1 MTLIVGDCREVMA
14 GMAENSVDA
23 ICTDPPYGLEFMGKE
38 WDNLG
43 TGRKGN
49 PFDPHDQKF
58 SAGGFAEGNG
68 YANRQTP
75 SYERKKMPKCA
86 ACGKWKYNA
95 TASSQCQCESPQWVT
110 DTSTY
115 PRKMQDWHETW
126 AREAFRVLK
135 PGGHLLAFGGTRT
148 FHRMT
153 VAIEDAGFEIR
164 DCLSWNYSTGFPKS
178 SRVNRDPRFCQ
189 CGESARSGAC
199 NIPEQQQGDHT
210 GTAVASV
217 DGGPQPSGAHH
228 STHTP
233 SGSQDDCLPDSY
245 SGDGHVRLE
254 AMAGQ
259 ASFRLQ
265 GCAPTRS
272 HSDEREDGPASGSSH
287 SPSPAR
293 YNGHPSSQDS
303 QLLEMF
309 ASDEPSDTQASRSES
324 ANSSILTDTAI
335 QADHTQRKSSATSAS
350 SAPSAHNYNT
360 GFPCCSLCGK
370 PIADGWGTALK
381 PAWEPVIVARKPL
394 TGTVAANVLAHGTG
408 ALNIDACRIGTDDRL
423 SFGSREIGTN
433 GIYSPIA
440 KDRQTPGE
448 QHALG
453 RWPANVAL
461 DEAAAELLDEMSG
474 ERRLGGSPRSDNNRN
489 QSNGHGYDYGSP
501 MFKSG
506 QHYSDSGGPSRF
518 FLTVPLDDPDADL
531 TRMKYTSK
539 ASRRERNAG
548 LEGMPV
554 VPTHRYGAGIGE
566 GNDPKAPSNDTNHH
580 PTVKPIALMRW
591 LVRLVTPPGGTVLD
605 PFMGSGSTGCAA
617 VLEGFDFIGIEQ
629 SAEYAEIAERRI
641 AHWAKRPTVL
651 QPALPLEGAAD

>member
-126 AREAFRVLK
+126 AREAFRVLR
-135 PGGHLLAFGGTRT
+135 PGGHLLAFSGTRT
-148 FHRMT
+148 SHRM
-153 VAIEDAGFEIR
+153 VSAIEDAGFEIR
-164 DCLSWNYSTGFPKS
+164 DSIVWLHGQGFPK
-178 SRVNRDPRFCQ
+178 
-189 CGESARSGAC
+189 
-199 NIPEQQQGDHT
+199 
-210 GTAVASV
+210 
-217 DGGPQPSGAHH
+217 
-228 STHTP
+228 
-233 SGSQDDCLPDSY
+233 
-245 SGDGHVRLE
+245 
-254 AMAGQ
+254 
-259 ASFRLQ
+259 
-265 GCAPTRS
+265 
-272 HSDEREDGPASGSSH
+272 
-287 SPSPAR
+287 
-293 YNGHPSSQDS
+293 
-303 QLLEMF
+303 
-309 ASDEPSDTQASRSES
+309 
-324 ANSSILTDTAI
+324 
-335 QADHTQRKSSATSAS
+335 
-350 SAPSAHNYNT
+350 AHNLH
-360 GFPCCSLCGK
+360 GEWE
-370 PIADGWGTALK
+370 GWSTALK
-381 PAWEPVIVARKPL
+381 PGHEPICVARKPL
-394 TGTVAANVLAHGTG
+394 AGTVAANVLAHGTG

>member
-1 MTLIVGDCREVMA
+1 
-14 GMAENSVDA
+14 
-23 ICTDPPYGLEFMGKE
+23 
-38 WDNLG
+38 
-43 TGRKGN
+43 
-49 PFDPHDQKF
+49 
-58 SAGGFAEGNG
+58 
-68 YANRQTP
+68 
-75 SYERKKMPKCA
+75 
-86 ACGKWKYNA
+86 
-95 TASSQCQCESPQWVT
+95 
-110 DTSTY
+110 
-115 PRKMQDWHETW
+115 
-126 AREAFRVLK
+126 
-135 PGGHLLAFGGTRT
+135 
-148 FHRMT
+148 
-153 VAIEDAGFEIR
+153 
-164 DCLSWNYSTGFPKS
+164 
-178 SRVNRDPRFCQ
+178 
-189 CGESARSGAC
+189 
-199 NIPEQQQGDHT
+199 
-210 GTAVASV
+210 
-217 DGGPQPSGAHH
+217 
-228 STHTP
+228 
-233 SGSQDDCLPDSY
+233 
-245 SGDGHVRLE
+245 
-254 AMAGQ
+254 
-259 ASFRLQ
+259 
-265 GCAPTRS
+265 
-272 HSDEREDGPASGSSH
+272 
-287 SPSPAR
+287 
-293 YNGHPSSQDS
+293 
-303 QLLEMF
+303 
-309 ASDEPSDTQASRSES
+309 
-324 ANSSILTDTAI
+324 
-335 QADHTQRKSSATSAS
+335 
-350 SAPSAHNYNT
+350 
-360 GFPCCSLCGK
+360 
-370 PIADGWGTALK
+370 
-381 PAWEPVIVARKPL
+381 VIVARKPL

-617 VLEGFDFIGIEQ
+617 VLEGFQFIGIEQ
-629 SAEYAEIAERRI
+629 DESYAQIAERRI
-641 AHWAKRPTVL
+641 AFWQANGDKPVKGEATRTNQGVYANGKGRKPIARCPEHGESRDGANGDRTYKCGCRRAYSDYTDPQPRPTVL